1 MAREKITIKIG
12 NKEYELVLTALALE
26 ELLNKLGCDF
36 EDLGANLE
44 KELSKT
50 NPVTFV
56 GWLVTTLANQ
66 SILIKNE
73 LDGTDEK
80 LLDEKKVKLFINLED
95 LTSIT
100 GKVLSAITAGLKR
113 TIESDEEPKNT
124 DTE

>member
-1 MAREKITIKIG
+1 MANEKIFIKIG

-26 ELLNKLGCDF
+26 ELLNKLNCDF
-36 EDLGANLE
+36 DDLGANLE
-44 KELSKT
+44 KELTKT

-73 LDGTDEK
+73 LEGTDEK
-80 LLDEKKVKLFINLED
+80 LLDEKKVKLFINLND

-100 GKVLSAITAGLKR
+100 GKVVTAITAGLAR
-113 TIESDEEPKNT
+113 TIESETNPKNT
-124 DTE
+124 DVE